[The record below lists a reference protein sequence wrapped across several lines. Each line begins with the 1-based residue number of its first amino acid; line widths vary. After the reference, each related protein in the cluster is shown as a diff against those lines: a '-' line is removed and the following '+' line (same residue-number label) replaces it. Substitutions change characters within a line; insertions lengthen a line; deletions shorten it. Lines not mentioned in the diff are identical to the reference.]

1 MRKLIGSAL
10 FFAVVAVIPA
20 EAAAQRR
27 PAPRRAPAAA
37 PAPRMTFGPELSLG
51 TETDLGL
58 GARLVFG
65 LRSLFRRTPIDGQV
79 GFLYFFPSV
88 PAGPPGSNV
97 SAGYWEVNANV
108 AYRIPKV
115 RGSLAPYVGG
125 GLNIA
130 HGSGEA
136 TFGGSTVKSSATDVG
151 LNLLAGTTFRVK
163 GTMIPFAEARGTVG
177 GGGQLVIGG
186 GLRFGL

>member
-27 PAPRRAPAAA
+27 PAPRRAAAAA

-51 TETDLGL
+51 SDTDLGL

-79 GFLYFFPSV
+79 GFLYFFPGGA
-88 PAGPPGSNV
+88 AGANLT
-97 SAGYWEVNANV
+97 YWEINGNV
-108 AYRIPKV
+108 AYRIPGVK
-115 RGSLAPYVGG
+115 GTLAPYVGG
-125 GLNIA
+125 GLSIA
-130 HGSGEA
+130 HLSAEVTVPG
-136 TFGGSTVKSSATDVG
+136 FPSTKASDTKVG
-151 LNLLAGTTFRVK
+151 LNLLGGTTFKVK

-177 GGGQLVIGG
+177 GGEQLVISG
-186 GLRFGL
+186 GLRFRI

>member
-20 EAAAQRR
+20 ESLAQRR
-27 PAPRRAPAAA
+27 PAPRRAAAAA

-51 TETDLGL
+51 SDTDLGL

-79 GFLYFFPSV
+79 GFAYFFPGGA
-88 PAGPPGSNV
+88 AGVNV
-97 SAGYWEVNANV
+97 TYWEINGNV
-108 AYRIPKV
+108 AYRIPNVK
-115 RGSLAPYVGG
+115 GTLAPYVGG

-130 HGSGEA
+130 HISSEA
-136 TFGGSTVKSSATDVG
+136 TFFGQTTSASDTKAG
-151 LNLLAGTTFRVK
+151 LNLVGGTTFRVK
-163 GTMIPFAEARGTVG
+163 STMIPFAEVRGTVG
-177 GGGQLVIGG
+177 GGEQLVISG
-186 GLRFGL
+186 GLRFRL

>member
-10 FFAVVAVIPA
+10 VFAVVAVIPA
-20 EAAAQRR
+20 ESAAQRR

-51 TETDLGL
+51 TDTDLGL

-79 GFLYFFPSV
+79 GFLYFFPGG
-88 PAGPPGSNV
+88 PAGTSL
-97 SAGYWEVNANV
+97 SYWEINGNV
-108 AYRIPKV
+108 AYRIPNM
-115 RGSLAPYVGG
+115 RGTFAPYVGG
-125 GLNIA
+125 GLSLA
-130 HGSGEA
+130 HASAEA
-136 TFGGSTVKSSATDVG
+136 TVGGVTDKASDTRAG

-177 GGGQLVIGG
+177 GGEQLVISG
-186 GLRFGL
+186 GLRFRL